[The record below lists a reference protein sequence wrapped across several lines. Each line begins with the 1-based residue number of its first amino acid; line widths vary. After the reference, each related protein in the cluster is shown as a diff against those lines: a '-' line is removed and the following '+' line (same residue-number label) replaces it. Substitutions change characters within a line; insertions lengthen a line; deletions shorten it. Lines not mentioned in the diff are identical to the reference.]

1 MAQIQIA
8 ARISG
13 TRDGVDWPAVGEII
27 SVPDDEAADLIRLG
41 FAKPVEKNSAVPVVE
56 KAVARTPEKRT
67 LTKESTGL

>member
-1 MAQIQIA
+1 
-8 ARISG
+8 
-13 TRDGVDWPAVGEII
+13 
-27 SVPDDEAADLIRLG
+27 LG

>member
-1 MAQIQIA
+1 
-8 ARISG
+8 
-13 TRDGVDWPAVGEII
+13 VGEII

-41 FAKPVEKNSAVPVVE
+41 FAKPVEKKSAVPVVE